1 MPSWSDALQDAEREM
16 WDDVVAA
23 EKVTSDEVASE
34 YARVEAEYLDYV
46 DGGSVTSTYGAV
58 EVNGMD
64 DHVRS
69 LRDAVHS
76 GSGEIVDLE
85 DKRLGRITRLR
96 LVTDRD
102 VPFWDL
108 SYCYGTL
115 KNGEAVRVRL
125 PQSQFPRQGLNQSL
139 VEMCKSVGAYGKG
152 LGIFD
157 PEVISKLYG

>member
-34 YARVEAEYLDYV
+34 YARVEAEYTDYV
-46 DGGSVTSTYGAV
+46 GGGTVTSTYGAV
-58 EVNGMD
+58 EVNTITEEQKLLQMRASEVVNLG
-64 DHVRS
+64 
-69 LRDAVHS
+69 
-76 GSGEIVDLE
+76 
-85 DKRLGRITRLR
+85 DKRIKRITRLR

-102 VPFWDL
+102 FPMWDL
-108 SYCYGTL
+108 SYCFGML
-115 KNGEAVRVRL
+115 DDGSAVRIRL
-125 PQSQFPRQGLNQSL
+125 PQSQFPKQGLNQSL
-139 VEMCKSVGAYGKG
+139 VEMCKSVGVFGKG

>member
-1 MPSWSDALQDAEREM
+1 MDWSGALQNAEQEI
-16 WDDVVAA
+16 WDGIVQNHVVDSEAVA
-23 EKVTSDEVASE
+23 ETMIAQAV
-34 YARVEAEYLDYV
+34 Y
-46 DGGSVTSTYGAV
+46 DGGNVTSTYGAV

-64 DHVRS
+64 DHVRA
-69 LRDAVHS
+69 LRDAVHN
-76 GSGEIVDLE
+76 GDGEIVDLG

-115 KNGEAVRVRL
+115 KDGSAVRVRL

-139 VEMCKSVGAYGKG
+139 VQMCKSVGAFGKG

>member
-1 MPSWSDALQDAEREM
+1 MANWSEALQDAEREM
-16 WDDVVAA
+16 WNEIA
-23 EKVTSDEVASE
+23 TN
-34 YARVEAEYLDYV
+34 
-46 DGGSVTSTYGAV
+46 DGGARVTSTYGAV
-58 EVNGMD
+58 ETNGMD
-64 DHVRS
+64 DHVRA
-69 LRDAVHS
+69 LREAVHN
-76 GSGEIVDLE
+76 GSGEIVDLG

-125 PQSQFPRQGLNQSL
+125 PIGQFPKQGLNQSL
-139 VEMCKSVGAYGKG
+139 VEMCKGVNVFGKG